1 MAAILLNKGE
11 QSLLDTWLV
20 GTTTSRNPDTNF
32 GIGLAKVTGGV
43 AAMDKTWVYGTTPAT
58 QIAEIG
64 VVTPNGYAAREP
76 INRNDDGATPKWP
89 SSTLVTTSYQ
99 STGTQVTFT
108 FSGAPDLNGATIW
121 FAALSLVRA
130 TNDILFGAD
139 LAATRTFATG
149 DTEKVTPTF
158 RAT

>member
-11 QSLLDTWLV
+11 QSLVNTWLV
-20 GTTTSRNPDTNF
+20 GASATGATGSTTF
-32 GIGLAKVTGGV
+32 IGLAKVTGGV

-64 VVTPNGYAAREP
+64 VVTPNGYARQV
-76 INRNDDGATPKWP
+76 INRNNDAGTPKWP
-89 SSTLVTTSYQ
+89 SATLVTTSYQ

-108 FSGAPDLNGATIW
+108 FTGAPNLNDATIW
-121 FAALSLVRA
+121 FCALA
-130 TNDILFGAD
+130 GTPAGNDILFGAD
-139 LAATRTFATG
+139 LAATRTFANG
-149 DTEKVTPTF
+149 DTEKITPTF

>member
-20 GTTTSRNPDTNF
+20 GTTSARNPGADF

-43 AAMDKTWVYGTTPAT
+43 GAMTKAFVYGTDPVTSI
-58 QIAEIG
+58 QEVG
-64 VVTPNGYAAREP
+64 VSVANGYARQLL
-76 INRNDDGATPKWP
+76 NRNDDGATPKWP
-89 SSTLVTTSYQ
+89 ASSLVSTSYQ
-99 STGTQVTFT
+99 SVGTQVTFT
-108 FSGAPDLNGATIW
+108 FSGAPTVNGATIW
-121 FAALSLVRA
+121 FCSLS
-130 TNDILFGAD
+130 TTITTSDILFGAD
-139 LAATRTFATG
+139 LAATRTFANG